1 MPRALF
7 AALTF
12 ALVSTLTLAPPCA
25 ADDLATVKQQGYIQF
40 SMSGQYPPFNFVDEN
55 NQLTGFD
62 VQICSAIAQR
72 IGVQPRPLSTAW
84 DGIIAGLLAD
94 KYELICGSMAIT
106 AERLKA
112 IDFSDPYYRSGA
124 QLFVRK
130 GSSVKSAAELKGK
143 TVGVTLG
150 TTYEDWVRKHLKDVE
165 VRTYKGVPAMILE
178 VANGRIDGFITDRI
192 VGAIAIDEK
201 GAPIELAGPLLYEEQ
216 MGIALRQGNP
226 DLKQAINTALA
237 AMKKDGSY
245 HDISLKWL
253 KIDAR

>member
-7 AALTF
+7 AALLF
-12 ALVSTLTLAPPCA
+12 TLTLFLTQPCSA
-25 ADDLATVKQQGYIQF
+25 EDLVAVKEQGTIRF
-40 SMSGQYPPFNFVDEN
+40 AMSGQYPPFNFVDEN
-55 NQLTGFD
+55 NQLSGFD
-62 VQICSAIAQR
+62 VDICSAIAKR
-72 IGVQPRPLSTAW
+72 IGVAPHPLSTAW

-124 QLFVRK
+124 QLFVRQ
-130 GSSVKSAAELKGK
+130 GSTIKNATELTGKS
-143 TVGVTLG
+143 VGVTLG
-150 TTYEDWVRKHLKDVE
+150 TTYEEWVRNNLKEVE

-192 VGAIAIDEK
+192 VGAIAIDDK
-201 GAPIELAGPLLYEEQ
+201 GAPIALAGPLLYEER

-226 DLKQAINTALA
+226 ALKAALNAALA
-237 AMKKDGSY
+237 AMRKDGSY
-245 HDISLKWL
+245 HDISMKWL